1 MSSNVRVKIVG
12 EETVSG
18 AAKRAE
24 TGLDGL
30 RKGANNLVKQFG
42 AATLIGAG
50 VVGTLKQVAQFAGE
64 CVEAFAENEKATLAF
79 NRALEVNESVGTR
92 AGSGLRTFADSVA
105 LMTGETG
112 AAVLSMETLLITS
125 GRTEDQVRKI
135 ISAAVDMSAATGK
148 DLRSA
153 IEQLNKTFGGTGGE
167 LMEIIPELKELTKE
181 EFQNG
186 EAVDILAEK
195 YRGMGSALEESSTVS
210 INNFKNALS
219 DLKASIGGLAEEL
232 FKPLRDGLTQA
243 IQSATTQI
251 NQMAA
256 EQRVT
261 RALSSGDISSI
272 TDSDVAMALTRT
284 NERLVAL
291 QKNIDS
297 PLNFPFRPFMLSE
310 KSMLQNLQKV
320 LAQITR
326 DRAMNDQGRAYLATG
341 GAGLVGPPATP
352 PPPHPAPQED
362 EDDEDGEKKPPIDPN
377 AHYSTRPGQGQDSD
391 EFISNLINGIMYPE
405 GGGERVSTMDQ
416 ILELFKGLV
425 TPLAS
430 VQALLDPI
438 GTILAGTMDILGPL
452 IDTILAPLVG
462 GLRILGQT
470 VGLMLAPLFSALGP
484 VVRYVAEIFVWL
496 YNKVLRPFGNG
507 IITIFN
513 LIHNAVVAVINF
525 FAWILGMQKHSY
537 RSLDEGHLEEISLD
551 TLSQTGSA
559 VVGGTTGA
567 SASYT
572 TPRDIV
578 VNVDVTTAALVGEDG
593 IRQFAL
599 IIGRELKSAG
609 VLGVA

>member
-79 NRALEVNESVGTR
+79 NRALEVNESVGIR

-181 EFQNG
+181 ELQNG
-186 EAVDILAEK
+186 EAVDILSEK

-210 INNFKNALS
+210 IKNFKNAIS
-219 DLKASIGGLAEEL
+219 DLKASIGGLAEEV
-232 FKPLRDGLTQA
+232 FKPLRDGLTQS
-243 IQSATTQI
+243 IQDSITQI
-251 NQMAA
+251 NQMTA
-256 EQRVT
+256 QLRVT
-261 RALSSGDISSI
+261 RALSSGDISGI
-272 TDSDVAMALTRT
+272 TDSDLDIALAGT
-284 NERLVAL
+284 NERLAEL
-291 QKNIDS
+291 QKKMEN
-297 PLNFPFRPFMLSE
+297 PLIAPFLPFMLSE
-310 KSMLQNLQKV
+310 QAILKNLQKV
-320 LAQITR
+320 FSQMIK
-326 DRAMNDQGRAYLATG
+326 DRAMNAQGRAALAVTTAVATTPASTVAAPASGDTG
-341 GAGLVGPPATP
+341 TVYDAAY
-352 PPPHPAPQED
+352 
-362 EDDEDGEKKPPIDPN
+362 
-377 AHYSTRPGQGQDSD
+377 YSTRPGQGRDSD

-405 GGGERVSTMDQ
+405 GGDEQISTMDQ

-430 VQALLDPI
+430 VQSLLDPL

-513 LIHNAVVAVINF
+513 LIHNAVVAVVNF
-525 FAWILGMQKHSY
+525 FAWLLGMQKQSY